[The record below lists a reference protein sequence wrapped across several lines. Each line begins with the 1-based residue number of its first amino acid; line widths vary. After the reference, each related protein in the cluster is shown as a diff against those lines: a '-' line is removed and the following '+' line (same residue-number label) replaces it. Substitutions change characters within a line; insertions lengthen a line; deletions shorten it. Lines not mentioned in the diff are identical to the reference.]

1 MNFFVNF
8 GLYYLTI
15 MTEDLK
21 QIGLRLKGLR
31 DALDLSKEDFAS
43 SCGIPLE
50 DYIKYEKG
58 EKDLSFSTLKK
69 IALQYKLDV
78 NTLMF
83 DEEPRMNSY
92 ALTRKDKG
100 LAIKRV
106 EAYKYQA
113 LASAFTNRKADIFMV
128 TVEPKGEDE
137 PVNINQHPGQE
148 FNMVMEGRLL
158 IHLNGKDFILEEG
171 DSLYFDPGLPHGMK
185 ALDGKPVKFLAV
197 II

>member
-1 MNFFVNF
+1 
-8 GLYYLTI
+8 

-31 DALDLSKEDFAS
+31 DALDLTQEEFAH
-43 SCGIPLE
+43 SCGIPLN
-50 DYIKYEKG
+50 DYIEYEKG

-69 IALQYKLDV
+69 IALQYKIDV

-83 DEEPRMNSY
+83 DEEPRMASY
-92 ALTRKDKG
+92 ALTRRDKG

-113 LASAFTNRKADIFMV
+113 LGSAFSNRKADVFMV
-128 TVEPKGEDE
+128 TVEPKAEDE
-137 PVNINQHPGQE
+137 PIHINHHPGQE
-148 FNMVMEGRLL
+148 FNIVVEGRLL
-158 IHLNGKDFILEEG
+158 IRLNGKDFILEEG